1 MQRSAPQPASRH
13 VVDPRLTHYLIW
25 RDSLAGLTKE
35 DGFFQ
40 VSAGPSY
47 EPAKVNFVLT
57 GNKAAWRAIAAALQ
71 LGRPAYSSSSNGTM
85 VDFTVFMAMAWA
97 TASLTPATVK
107 GNSVCILRQGYLS
120 RAL

>member
-25 RDSLAGLTKE
+25 RDSLAELTKE

-40 VSAGPSY
+40 VSAGASY

-57 GNKAAWRAIAAALQ
+57 GNKPRMGSTAPPYNSGAA
-71 LGRPAYSSSSNGTM
+71 AYSSSSNGTM
-85 VDFTVFMAMAWA
+85 VDFTVFMAMACA
-97 TASLTPATVK
+97 TASLTPSTVK

-120 RAL
+120 RAR